1 MPIFEANDSGS
12 SLPPKKQEDQ
22 KKVEF
27 SGGAGVIVADPWSLG
42 AINFG
47 KAELFHVGVQ
57 G

>member
-1 MPIFEANDSGS
+1 MSIFEVNDSGS